1 MTGVKAMQPDR
12 DESRERESRAMI
24 RRLRIALADDEPLE
38 RDVLEK
44 LLTKVGHEVVYK
56 AETGRA
62 LLDYCRQAP
71 PDLVVA
77 DIMMPD
83 LDGLDAAAAIYD
95 HSPLPIILVSGF
107 HDRQLIERALDNHVL
122 AYLIKPVSQEALEP
136 AIALA
141 YSRFEEFK
149 AMKAEAAD
157 LRKALADRKIIERA
171 KGLMMKHLGIE
182 EQEAFRRLQKLASS
196 KNQKLVDVAN
206 MIVTA
211 AEALN
216 G

>member
-1 MTGVKAMQPDR
+1 
-12 DESRERESRAMI
+12 MI
-24 RRLRIALADDEPLE
+24 RSLKIALADDEPLARE
-38 RDVLEK
+38 TLAKMVAHLGHQVLF
-44 LLTKVGHEVVYK
+44 H
-56 AETGRA
+56 AETGRS
-62 LLDYCRQAP
+62 LVDQSRHSP
-71 PDLVVA
+71 PDLVIT
-77 DIMMPD
+77 DIKMPD
-83 LDGLDAAAAIYD
+83 MDGLDAAAAIYEQQ
-95 HSPLPIILVSGF
+95 PTPIIMVSGY
-107 HDRQLIERALDNHVL
+107 HDKELIERAQENHVL
-122 AYLIKPVSQEALEP
+122 AYLIKPISPEHLEP

-141 YSRFEEFK
+141 WRRFEEFTEAK
-149 AMKAEAAD
+149 NEAAD

-182 EQEAFRRLQKLASS
+182 EPEAFRRLQKLACS

>member
-1 MTGVKAMQPDR
+1 
-12 DESRERESRAMI
+12 MI
-24 RRLRIALADDEPLE
+24 RPLRIALADDEPLE
-38 RDVLEK
+38 RDVLER
-44 LLTKVGHEVVYK
+44 LLIKAGHEVVYK
-56 AETGRA
+56 APTGRA
-62 LLDYCRQAP
+62 LLDYCRRSS

-83 LDGLDAAAAIYD
+83 LDGLDAAAAIYE
-95 HSPLPIILVSGF
+95 HSPTPIVLVSGH
-107 HDRQLIERALDNHVL
+107 HDQELFQRALENHVL
-122 AYLIKPVSQEALEP
+122 AYLIKPVSLEALTP

-141 YSRFEEFK
+141 WSRFEEFLALK
-149 AMKAEAAD
+149 SEADD
-157 LRKALADRKIIERA
+157 LRKALADRKVIERA
-171 KGLMMKHLGIE
+171 KGLMMKHLSIE
-182 EQEAFRRLQKLASS
+182 EPEAFRRLQKLASS

>member
-1 MTGVKAMQPDR
+1 
-12 DESRERESRAMI
+12 MI
-24 RRLRIALADDEPLE
+24 RPLKIAVADDEPVQ
-38 RDVLEK
+38 RDVMEK
-44 LLTKVGHEVVYK
+44 LLTKAGHTVVFK

-62 LLDYCRQAP
+62 LLDYCRQSP

-83 LDGLDAAAAIYD
+83 MDGLDAAAAIYE
-95 HSPLPIILVSGF
+95 HTPTPIILVSGF
-107 HDRQLIERALDNHVL
+107 HDQQLIERALENHVL

-141 YSRFEEFK
+141 WSRFEEFTALK
-149 AMKAEAAD
+149 SEAED

-171 KGLMMKHLGIE
+171 KGLMMKHLNIE
-182 EQEAFRRLQKLASS
+182 EPEAFRRLQKLASS
-196 KNQKLVDVAN
+196 KNRKLVDVAN

-211 AEALN
+211 AEALS

>member
-1 MTGVKAMQPDR
+1 MLQPAGAA
-12 DESRERESRAMI
+12 SRGIRAMI
-24 RRLRIALADDEPLE
+24 RPLRIALADDEPLE

-44 LLTKVGHEVVYK
+44 LLVKAGHEVVFK
-56 AETGRA
+56 AETGLA
-62 LLDYCRQAP
+62 LLDYCRRTPA
-71 PDLVVA
+71 DLVIA

-83 LDGLDAAAAIYD
+83 MDGLDAAAAIYT
-95 HSPLPIILVSGF
+95 HSPTPIILVSSH
-107 HDRQLIERALDNHVL
+107 HDQALIERALENHVL
-122 AYLIKPVSQEALEP
+122 AYLIKPVSLEAITP

-141 YSRFEEFK
+141 WSRFEEFVALK
-149 AMKAEAAD
+149 SEADD

-182 EQEAFRRLQKLASS
+182 EPEAFRRLQKLASS

-211 AEALN
+211 AEALS

>member
-1 MTGVKAMQPDR
+1 MMR
-12 DESRERESRAMI
+12 S
-24 RRLRIALADDEPLE
+24 LRIAVADDEPLQ

-44 LLTKVGHEVVYK
+44 LLTKVGHQVVFK

-62 LLDYCRQAP
+62 LLDYCQRTP
-71 PDLVVA
+71 PDLVIA

-83 LDGLDAAAAIYD
+83 MDGLDAAAAIYE
-95 HSPLPIILVSGF
+95 HSPTPIILVSGF
-107 HDRQLIERALDNHVL
+107 HDPQLIERAQENHVL
-122 AYLIKPVSQEALEP
+122 AYLIKPISQAALEP

-141 YSRFEEFK
+141 WSRFDEFMALK
-149 AMKAEAAD
+149 SEADD

-171 KGLMMKHLGIE
+171 KGLMMKHLGIPE
-182 EQEAFRRLQKLASS
+182 PEAFRRLQKLASS

>member
-1 MTGVKAMQPDR
+1 
-12 DESRERESRAMI
+12 MI
-24 RRLRIALADDEPLE
+24 RPLRIALADDEPLE

-44 LLTKVGHEVVYK
+44 LLIHAGHQVVHK

-62 LLDYCRQAP
+62 LLDYCRTAR

-83 LDGLDAAAAIYD
+83 MDGLDAAAAIYD
-95 HSPLPIILVSGF
+95 HSPTPIVLVSGH
-107 HDRQLIERALDNHVL
+107 HDRELIQRALENHVL
-122 AYLIKPVSQEALEP
+122 AYLIKPVSLEALIP

-141 YSRFEEFK
+141 WSRFEEFV
-149 AMKAEAAD
+149 AMKAEADD
-157 LRKALADRKIIERA
+157 LRKALADRKVIERA
-171 KGLMMKHLGIE
+171 KGLMMKHLNIE
-182 EQEAFRRLQKLASS
+182 EPEAFRRLQKLASS

-211 AEALN
+211 AEALS

>member
-1 MTGVKAMQPDR
+1 
-12 DESRERESRAMI
+12 MI
-24 RRLRIALADDEPLE
+24 RSLRIALADDEPLQ

-44 LLTKVGHEVVYK
+44 LLTQAGHEVVFK

-62 LLDYCRQAP
+62 LLDFCRRSP
-71 PDLVVA
+71 PDMVVA

-83 LDGLDAAAAIYD
+83 MDGLDAAAAIYD
-95 HSPLPIILVSGF
+95 LAPTPIVLVSG
-107 HDRQLIERALDNHVL
+107 HQDQELIKRALENHVL
-122 AYLIKPVSQEALEP
+122 AYLIKPISLEALSP

-141 YSRFEEFK
+141 RSRFEEFV
-149 AMKAEAAD
+149 AMKGEADD
-157 LRKALADRKIIERA
+157 LRKALADRKVIERA
-171 KGLMMKHLGIE
+171 KGLMMKHLNIE
-182 EQEAFRRLQKLASS
+182 EPEAFRRLQKLASS

-211 AEALN
+211 AEALS

>member
-1 MTGVKAMQPDR
+1 V
-12 DESRERESRAMI
+12 
-24 RRLRIALADDEPLE
+24 
-38 RDVLEK
+38 
-44 LLTKVGHEVVYK
+44 HK

-62 LLDYCRQAP
+62 LLDYCRTAR

-83 LDGLDAAAAIYD
+83 MDGLDAAAAIYD
-95 HSPLPIILVSGF
+95 HSPTPIVLVSGH
-107 HDRQLIERALDNHVL
+107 HDRELIQRALENHVL
-122 AYLIKPVSQEALEP
+122 AYLIKPVSLEALIP

-141 YSRFEEFK
+141 WSRFEEFV
-149 AMKAEAAD
+149 AMKAEADD
-157 LRKALADRKIIERA
+157 LRKALADRKVIERA
-171 KGLMMKHLGIE
+171 KGLMMKHLNIE
-182 EQEAFRRLQKLASS
+182 EPEAFRRLQKLASS

-211 AEALN
+211 AEALS

>member
-1 MTGVKAMQPDR
+1 
-12 DESRERESRAMI
+12 MI
-24 RRLRIALADDEPLE
+24 RSLRIAVADDEPVVREAMEKMLRE
-38 RDVLEK
+38 LGHQVVFQAESGRDLVEQ
-44 LLTKVGHEVVYK
+44 
-56 AETGRA
+56 
-62 LLDYCRQAP
+62 CRTNP

-77 DIMMPD
+77 DIKMPD
-83 LDGLDAAAAIYD
+83 MDGLDAAAAIYE
-95 HSPLPIILVSGF
+95 HMPTPIIMVSGY
-107 HDRQLIERALDNHVL
+107 HDRELIERAQENHVL
-122 AYLIKPVSQEALEP
+122 AYLIKPVTPEELEP

-141 YSRFEEFK
+141 RRRFEEFTALK
-149 AMKAEAAD
+149 EEAND

-182 EQEAFRRLQKLASS
+182 EPEAFRRLQKLACS

-211 AEALN
+211 AEALS

>member
-1 MTGVKAMQPDR
+1 
-12 DESRERESRAMI
+12 MI
-24 RRLRIALADDEPLE
+24 RPLRIAVADDEPLQ
-38 RDVLEK
+38 RDVMEK
-44 LLTKVGHEVVYK
+44 LLTKVGHTVVCK

-62 LLDYCRQAP
+62 LVEYCRMSRV
-71 PDLVVA
+71 DLVVA

-83 LDGLDAAAAIYD
+83 MDGLDAAAAIYE
-95 HSPLPIILVSGF
+95 HTPTPIILVSGF
-107 HDRQLIERALDNHVL
+107 HDRHLIERALENHVL

-141 YSRFEEFK
+141 WSRFDEFLT
-149 AMKAEAAD
+149 MKAEADD

-182 EQEAFRRLQKLASS
+182 EPEAFRRLQKLASS